1 MVVIVPRIRVVD
13 LRERQPGSWVV
24 FPEDLI
30 STITNMAPKPI
41 SEKTVQEL
49 YERFSYLQIQ
59 MNLGLNRVEVRR

>member
-1 MVVIVPRIRVVD
+1 MIPMVVIVPRIRVVD

-41 SEKTVQEL
+41 SEKTVQE
-49 YERFSYLQIQ
+49 
-59 MNLGLNRVEVRR
+59 